1 VINAL
6 TYSLVLEKVCLPF
19 PCGNESLGLIKEKRK
34 EKTTMAIRKLD
45 VKLPILI
52 GILGLF
58 LFTPIVQA
66 QTPFDVTECGGGPV
80 TIVFQSPEVTVSGL
94 EGKGIFFSNHEN
106 KLFNNSTFQV
116 VQIARVIGSNRVS
129 NSYWKIM
136 DPDGDAIVASVD
148 VVGPEK
154 TMIFLHGTGKWK
166 GIKGGAKGK
175 GITGGKFIVPGTFQA
190 CSRYVGT
197 FELVK

>member
-1 VINAL
+1 MVTIDGRKWN
-6 TYSLVLEKVCLPF
+6 F
-19 PCGNESLGLIKEKRK
+19 GIWIFLG
-34 EKTTMAIRKLD
+34 
-45 VKLPILI
+45 ILI
-52 GILGLF
+52 LAMAV
-58 LFTPIVQA
+58 PVANA
-66 QTPFDVTECGGGPV
+66 QTPFDVTECGSGPV

-106 KLFNNSTFQV
+106 KVFDNCTFQV
-116 VQIARVIGSNRVS
+116 VQIARVIGRDRVA

-175 GITGGKFIVPGTFQA
+175 GVTGGKFIAQGTFQA
-190 CSRYVGT
+190 CSRYVGS
-197 FELVK
+197 FELLK

>member
-1 VINAL
+1 MV
-6 TYSLVLEKVCLPF
+6 TTE
-19 PCGNESLGLIKEKRK
+19 ERK
-34 EKTTMAIRKLD
+34 WNFSIWGF
-45 VKLPILI
+45 I
-52 GILGLF
+52 GILVLAMGI
-58 LFTPIVQA
+58 PVAKA

-94 EGKGIFFSNHEN
+94 EGKGIIFSNHEN
-106 KLFNNSTFQV
+106 KLFNNCTFQV
-116 VQIARVIGSNRVS
+116 VQIARIIGSNRVS

-154 TMIFLHGTGKWK
+154 TMTFLHGTGKWK

-190 CSRYVGT
+190 CSRYVGS
-197 FELVK
+197 FELPK

>member
-1 VINAL
+1 
-6 TYSLVLEKVCLPF
+6 
-19 PCGNESLGLIKEKRK
+19 
-34 EKTTMAIRKLD
+34 MAMRKLD
-45 VKLPILI
+45 VKLYIII
-52 GILGLF
+52 GTFSLF
-58 LFTPIVQA
+58 FFTPIVQA

-94 EGKGIFFSNHEN
+94 EGKGIIFSNHEN
-106 KLFNNSTFQV
+106 KLFNNFTFQV

-154 TMIFLHGTGKWK
+154 TMTFMHGTGKWK

-175 GITGGKFIVPGTFQA
+175 GITGGKFIVPGSFQA
-190 CSRYVGT
+190 CSRYVGS
-197 FELVK
+197 FELPK